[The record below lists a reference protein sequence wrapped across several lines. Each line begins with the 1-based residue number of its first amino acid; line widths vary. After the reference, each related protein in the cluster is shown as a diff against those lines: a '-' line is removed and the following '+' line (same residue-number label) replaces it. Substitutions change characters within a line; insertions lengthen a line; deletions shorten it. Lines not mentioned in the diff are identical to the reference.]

1 MNRCFFKRI
10 PLVLLFL
17 FLLSAV
23 AGCGGRTDTPD
34 AIAGFDIPKGS
45 QTSEPEQSDHES
57 EAVFPGSYTVLGGW
71 VKAEQYST
79 ENKVFYVEEGHEE
92 DAQPDNI
99 SIEIGTSR
107 YAAEEHEQFRDAIVR
122 QLMVQMQGIDAEL
135 TGDGTYT
142 EQGDVVYIFTISEAD
157 VVTKQYYIVG
167 EQQYCLI
174 HLTSYSGSESTES
187 AARSMLDSFIWN

>member
-10 PLVLLFL
+10 QLVLLFL
-17 FLLSAV
+17 FLLGAAV
-23 AGCGGRTDTPD
+23 GCGGRTSTPNV
-34 AIAGFDIPKGS
+34 IAGSDNPEGS
-45 QTSEPEQSDHES
+45 QTSAPEQSDYES
-57 EAVFPGSYTVLGGW
+57 EAVFPGSYTVPGGW

-99 SIEIGTSR
+99 SVEIGTNR

-142 EQGDVVYIFTISEAD
+142 EQGDVVYIFIISEAD

-187 AARSMLDSFIWN
+187 AAQSMVDSFIWN

>member
-1 MNRCFFKRI
+1 M
-10 PLVLLFL
+10 P
-17 FLLSAV
+17 
-23 AGCGGRTDTPD
+23 
-34 AIAGFDIPKGS
+34 
-45 QTSEPEQSDHES
+45 
-57 EAVFPGSYTVLGGW
+57 GGW

-92 DAQPDNI
+92 DAQTDNI

-135 TGDGTYT
+135 TGNGTYT
-142 EQGDVVYIFTISEAD
+142 EQGEVVYIFTISEAD
-157 VVTKQYYIVG
+157 VVTKQHYIVG

-187 AARSMLDSFIWN
+187 AARSMVDSFIWN

>member
-10 PLVLLFL
+10 QLVLLFL

-57 EAVFPGSYTVLGGW
+57 EEVFPGSYAVPGGW

-79 ENKVFYVEEGHEE
+79 ENKVFYVEEG
-92 DAQPDNI
+92 
-99 SIEIGTSR
+99 
-107 YAAEEHEQFRDAIVR
+107 HEQFRDAIVR

-142 EQGDVVYIFTISEAD
+142 EQGEVVYIFTISEED

-187 AARSMLDSFIWN
+187 AAHSMVDSFIWN